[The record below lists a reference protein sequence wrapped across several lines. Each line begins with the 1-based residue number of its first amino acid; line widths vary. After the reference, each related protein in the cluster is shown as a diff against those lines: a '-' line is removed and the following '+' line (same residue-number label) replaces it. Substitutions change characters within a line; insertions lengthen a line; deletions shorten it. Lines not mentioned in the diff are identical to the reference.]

1 MINQAKALLI
11 ELLLTFSNKKS
22 RISSKRIERCIAFTL
37 LCTLT
42 CFFIYHNRNT
52 LTATDFLIITGPLGI
67 YAGWNTW
74 NLLKDKKIENEK
86 DSSAV
91 NPGNPSV

>member
-1 MINQAKALLI
+1 MIEKGKILLL

-22 RISSKRIERCIAFTL
+22 LISSKRIERCIAFIL

-42 CFFIYHNRNT
+42 CFFVYYNRH
-52 LTATDFLIITGPLGI
+52 LLAATDFLIVTGPLGI

-74 NLLKDKKIENEK
+74 NLSKDKKIENEK
-86 DSSAV
+86 DSPAAIVGGISA
-91 NPGNPSV
+91 